1 MHVIR
6 LQLTPSNTGHDT
18 GYAAGLEQSHNLCR
32 DDGGRATIA
41 ECDGGLGDRNHCAKK
56 VCVPGIRLGHQ
67 VEGAERFEIWVSL
80 ITKVARRGLVKAQV
94 GKLTGR
100 DGYRIRRFAQ
110 VHDSGPKFNPHWAI
124 EGPRD
129 LVDLL
134 TVGFRLIYLRRDVL
148 RQGFAD
154 GRLLPSV

>member
-1 MHVIR
+1 MLATTLGMPLASSSRTTCVV
-6 LQLTPSNTGHDT
+6 TTG
-18 GYAAGLEQSHNLCR
+18 GAPPL
-32 DDGGRATIA
+32 
-41 ECDGGLGDRNHCAKK
+41 RNAMEDWETETTVPRK
-56 VCVPGIRLGHQ
+56 CVFQEIRLGHQ

-134 TVGFRLIYLRRDVL
+134 TVGFSLIYLRRDVL